1 MLKKLILIEG
11 SEKYQFD
18 TVKELV
24 ELIIDKKYYE
34 LTEENKK
41 EKLKLKAV
49 ANCMFS
55 NLQIVNNLEE
65 LDNIEGKFIIAD
77 EITYIYSLL
86 LLNKVTL
93 LESRDANLL
102 ATTLNKEEISENY
115 IIVNKFAKEL
125 LKKYLDRK

>member
-24 ELIIDKKYYE
+24 ELIIDKRYYE

-93 LESRDANLL
+93 LESTDANLL